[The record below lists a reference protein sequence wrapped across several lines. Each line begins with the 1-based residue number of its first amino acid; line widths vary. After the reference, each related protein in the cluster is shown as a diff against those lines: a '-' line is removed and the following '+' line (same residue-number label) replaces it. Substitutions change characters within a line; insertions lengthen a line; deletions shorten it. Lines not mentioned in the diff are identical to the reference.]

1 MYSFLTRSFCKI
13 AMLHITILS
22 IGKTNEAYVKEGLEK
37 YVKLLSKYCKPEL
50 LELNDVK
57 NSNKLPPEK
66 LKEVEGELI
75 LSNIPDKALVI
86 FLDENGKAFNSV
98 KFADYINKKSIET
111 SKLIFVIGGSYG
123 LSEAVRRRGES
134 IRLSDMTFN
143 HQMVRVILAEQLF
156 RAFTI
161 IKGTGYHH

>member
-1 MYSFLTRSFCKI
+1 
-13 AMLHITILS
+13 MLHITILS

-98 KFADYINKKSIET
+98 KFADYINKKSIEA

-156 RAFTI
+156 RVFTI